1 MQQIKFDWARQW
13 RTDMNMSDKQGDAAI
28 AAVKRKMPSEAQT
41 RYNQRDIKKR
51 RERRKL
57 K

>member
-1 MQQIKFDWARQW
+1 
-13 RTDMNMSDKQGDAAI
+13 MNMSDKQGDTAI
-28 AAVKRKMPSEAQT
+28 AAVKRKMPSEAQA